1 MSWAISQF
9 SYIGCTFNK
18 ALLLGFFG
26 CKFWIYSTVFTPH
39 IYFIILTSM
48 IAGNIV
54 EIRLPQIQNR
64 KCLRKSN
71 IWRYRAENVFGNLI
85 SILDRRGY
93 QHTTRLNPRY
103 FFLPRCLKCS
113 LLFKPIVSFVS
124 CGVFSL
130 CNLLLSVS
138 RATPLT

>member
-1 MSWAISQF
+1 LSCAISQF
-9 SYIGCTFNK
+9 VLGYQAVNFRILVVPLIKHCCW
-18 ALLLGFFG
+18 GFFG
-26 CKFWIYSTVFTPH
+26 FKFWIYSTVFTPH

-85 SILDRRGY
+85 SMKLECRGY
-93 QHTTRLNPRY
+93 QHITCLNPRY

-113 LLFKPIVSFVS
+113 LPFKPIVSLIF
-124 CGVFSL
+124 C
-130 CNLLLSVS
+130 
-138 RATPLT
+138 